1 MLNKKFSI
9 PETISLEEKYRL
21 LIEQA
26 VNLVKSESNL
36 IANLANISAVLYYSF
51 DYFCWVG
58 FYLLESDDEL
68 VLGPFQ
74 GKIACTRLKVGKGVC
89 GTAVLKKETII
100 VPDVTKFEGH
110 IYCDPDTKSE
120 IVIPI
125 GLNDKI
131 IAVLDIDSYKLN
143 AFSKVDKFYLEL
155 LIEKINFIFEK
166 KKI

>member
-1 MLNKKFSI
+1 MLKNIFI
-9 PETISLEEKYRL
+9 PDKVSLEERYRL
-21 LIEQA
+21 FIEQ
-26 VNLVKSESNL
+26 VVSLVKTESNL
-36 IANLANISAVLYYSF
+36 IANLANISSALYYTF
-51 DYFCWVG
+51 DYFNWVG
-58 FYLLESDDEL
+58 FYLLEKDNEL

-89 GTAVLKKETII
+89 GTAILRRKTIL
-100 VPDVTKFEGH
+100 VADVTKFEGH

-120 IVIPI
+120 IVVPI
-125 GLNDKI
+125 TFKNEIFG
-131 IAVLDIDSYKLN
+131 VLDIDSYQLD

>member
-1 MLNKKFSI
+1 MFKKISI
-9 PETISLEEKYRL
+9 PGTASLEEKYRL
-21 LIEQA
+21 FIEQA
-26 VNLVKSESNL
+26 INLVKDESNL
-36 IANLANISAVLYYSF
+36 IANLANLSSILYHTF
-51 DYFCWVG
+51 DSFCWVG
-58 FYLLESDDEL
+58 FYFLESADEL

-89 GTAVLKKETII
+89 GTAILRKETIV

-125 GLNDKI
+125 FFNNQTIG
-131 IAVLDIDSYKLN
+131 VLDIDSYKLN
-143 AFSKVDKFYLEL
+143 AFSKTDKFYLEL